1 MKAQYQERRV
11 GEWLERLASDKIAL
25 PEFQR
30 SYVWKRSRVAKYLM
44 ALMSGRPT
52 GVFLVLEKADPAQF
66 AARTLKNLDSDV
78 ACAHELVIDGQQR
91 LTSLWNALH
100 PTSNGVRY
108 FIEVKN
114 LTALEMEP
122 VTVHP
127 LSFGSADWRRL
138 EDAQTAYA
146 ENQIPVDILLPR
158 IEQPS
163 GLGESENPYDPG
175 QVWTW
180 CNKALPDDA
189 DGARRLE
196 IAIKEAV
203 VTRLKHDVNLHYCS
217 LPANTDADEAIDIF
231 VQTNQSSATIKMFDI
246 VVATAKK
253 DHDANLRDVIA
264 RFHRKSDLTR
274 HFFRGDD
281 EKTIPE
287 IGEWLLKVACLRFRH
302 DRDLV
307 GIAPKTSNYRRALRF
322 MMDEASAEET
332 SKVHSPV
339 DRLLHDMER
348 SLQRLSELGSCTDR
362 TWVSWPAAHVLSALQ
377 PRLGTITKS
386 VHKDDARRLVEAFAW
401 RAFITSRYEAR
412 ANDALLEDYR
422 GLVECL
428 LAIEAGHPLPSLPP
442 IFDEDRFSI
451 PTKGDLTSDLGWINT
466 KSRMARAMVA
476 ATLHSGAVDWVTGE
490 KLTVAR
496 VCGLEAAGKLDR
508 HHVFASSYLKNVVER
523 GRINHAL
530 NGVVLDKATNLTLAG
545 ISPRAYLEKVLDKST
560 SLTESELRRRV
571 ETHFIPFDGLWEAKG
586 PATALAYEKFLRSR
600 AALVAREF
608 RKLAAH
614 PVPRHTES
622 S

>member
-1 MKAQYQERRV
+1 MKAQYQARRV
-11 GEWLERLASDKIAL
+11 GEWLDRLASDKIAL

-30 SYVWKRSRVAKYLM
+30 SYVWKRSRVAKYLT
-44 ALMSGRPT
+44 ALLSGRPT

-78 ACAHELVIDGQQR
+78 ARARELVIDGQQR

-114 LTALEMEP
+114 LAALEMEP

-127 LSFGSADWRRL
+127 LSFGSPDWRRL
-138 EDAQTAYA
+138 DDAQTAYA
-146 ENQIPVDILLPR
+146 ENRIPVDILLPR
-158 IEQPS
+158 LKQPS
-163 GLGESENPYDPG
+163 GLGESDNSYDPG

-180 CNKALPDDA
+180 CNNALPDDA

-196 IAIKEAV
+196 IAIKEAL
-203 VTRLKHDVNLHYCS
+203 VTRLKHDVNLHYCT
-217 LPANTDADEAIDIF
+217 LPASTDADEAIDIF

-302 DRDLV
+302 DGAQV
-307 GIAPKTSNYRRALRF
+307 GIAPKTSNYRRAFRF
-322 MMDEASAEET
+322 MMDEHSAEET
-332 SKVHSPV
+332 SQADSPA
-339 DRLLHDMER
+339 DRLLHHMER

-386 VHKDDARRLVEAFAW
+386 MHKDEARRLVEAFAW
-401 RAFITSRYEAR
+401 RAFITSRYEVR

-428 LAIEAGHPLPSLPP
+428 AAIEAGHPLPSLPP
-442 IFDEDRFSI
+442 IFDENRFPV
-451 PTKGDLTSDLGWINT
+451 PTKENLTSDLGWINT
-466 KSRMARAMVA
+466 KSRMARAIVA
-476 ATLHSGAVDWVTGE
+476 ATLHAGAVDWVTGE

-496 VCGLEAAGKLDR
+496 VRDLEAAGKLDR
-508 HHVFASSYLKNVVER
+508 HHVFASSYLKDVVER
-523 GRINHAL
+523 RKINHAL

-545 ISPRAYLEKVLDKST
+545 ISPRAYLEKVVDKST

-571 ETHFIPFDGLWEAKG
+571 KSHFVPYDALWEAKG
-586 PATALAYEKFLRSR
+586 PATARAYEKFLRCR
-600 AALVAREF
+600 AALIAREF

-614 PVPRHTES
+614 PVPGHTGRS
-622 S
+622 